1 MSTEHFKDSEF
12 KCHCG
17 CGIQNISQYL
27 LQVLET
33 IRAIVKIP
41 LVINSGCR
49 CPTYNAHEGG
59 APDSAHITT
68 PAIKGTA
75 ADVKC
80 LAPRTRYKI
89 MKAALGAGVNRIGIG
104 PDFIHIDVSL
114 NNDPE
119 VIWDYYPKTTG
130 GTDGN
135 H

>member
-1 MSTEHFKDSEF
+1 
-12 KCHCG
+12 
-17 CGIQNISQYL
+17 
-27 LQVLET
+27 
-33 IRAIVKIP
+33 
-41 LVINSGCR
+41 
-49 CPTYNAHEGG
+49 
-59 APDSAHITT
+59 
-68 PAIKGTA
+68 
-75 ADVKC
+75 
-80 LAPRTRYKI
+80 